1 MTSSYTLITGLL
13 VVIWGLKFVPKGEYQ
28 RWVIR
33 IYTWSLSLVTFDG
46 FWLIAVFVVSPG
58 FLSWLSFYIHNNI
71 LQKHISL
78 DKLKPQRQALK
89 GRRDMNVRTNY
100 CLFLLLIE
108 VQINS
113 ALASAVLL
121 VLLLLDIIWL
131 DYFICYLGAWP
142 WLCILSNQISLKNI
156 AIRKLLSTKIHFV
169 CARLFVCL
177 FVLLSIRSSV

>member
-108 VQINS
+108 VQMNS
-113 ALASAVLL
+113 ALVSAVLL
-121 VLLLLDIIWL
+121 VLLLFDIIWL
-131 DYFICYLGAWP
+131 DCYLWAWP